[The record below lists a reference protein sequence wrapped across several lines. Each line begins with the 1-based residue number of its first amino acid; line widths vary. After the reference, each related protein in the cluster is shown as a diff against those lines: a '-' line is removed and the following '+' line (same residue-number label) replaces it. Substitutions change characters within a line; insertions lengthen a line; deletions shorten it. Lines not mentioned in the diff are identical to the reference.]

1 VSGTLAGLSDRVAL
15 VTGAGSVEGI
25 GFACARRLGQ
35 LGARVVLT
43 STSDRIQAR
52 RQDLASERIE
62 AHAVVADLTDAAQAS
77 GLVREALRRF
87 GRLDILVNNAGMTSV
102 SKPSQA
108 GVLETLTDA
117 GWREALERNLT
128 TAFYVTRAAL
138 APMTAAGFGRIV
150 NIASVSGPIV
160 AFRGDPAYHAA
171 KAGLVGLTRAV
182 ALEVA
187 ERGVTVNAVAPG
199 WIDTASL
206 TDQERVY
213 GRATPLGRCGT
224 PGEVAAA
231 VAFLAAPEASY
242 VTGQVI
248 VVDGGHTIVD
258 EKSLRG

>member
-1 VSGTLAGLSDRVAL
+1 VAL

-187 ERGVTVNAVAPG
+187 ERGVTVNAVSPG
-199 WIDTASL
+199 AVETEMMEGLGAEQKAFFA
-206 TDQERVY
+206 TVTPA
-213 GRATPLGRCGT
+213 GRLGR
-224 PGEVAAA
+224 PEEVAEA
-231 VAFLAAPEASY
+231 VAFLAAPAAGY
-242 VTGQVI
+242 VTGQVLR
-248 VVDGGHTIVD
+248 VNGG
-258 EKSLRG
+258 LYM